1 MFTGIITDIGTVI
14 DVTKAGDT
22 TYRIQTSFDLSTV
35 AMGASIAHSGVC
47 LTVVEK
53 GQNDTSHWYD
63 VVVSEESLSKTNMRD
78 WGIGTKINL
87 ERSLKLGDELGG
99 HLVFGHVDAVTQL
112 MSKTQEGDSWRL
124 KIKIPEGFAQFVAAK
139 GSVCLNGVSLTVNEV
154 DADVFGINIIP
165 HTWDVTTFGTLNVGD
180 KINFEVDM
188 LARYVSRMMDVKQ
201 QNEKAA

>member
-22 TYRIQTSFDLSTV
+22 TYRIQTSFDLGTV
-35 AMGASIAHSGVC
+35 EMGASIAHSGVC

-53 GQNDTSHWYD
+53 GSDWYD

-78 WGIGTKINL
+78 WAVGTKINL

-99 HLVFGHVDAVTQL
+99 HLVFGHVDAVTEL
-112 MSKTQEGDSWRL
+112 VSKTQEGDSWRL
-124 KIKIPEGFAQFVAAK
+124 KIKIPQGFAQFVASK

-154 DADVFGINIIP
+154 GDDVFGINIIP

-180 KINFEVDM
+180 TINFEVDM
-188 LARYVSRMMDVKQ
+188 LARYVSRMMDVQ
-201 QNEKAA
+201 QNNIKAA